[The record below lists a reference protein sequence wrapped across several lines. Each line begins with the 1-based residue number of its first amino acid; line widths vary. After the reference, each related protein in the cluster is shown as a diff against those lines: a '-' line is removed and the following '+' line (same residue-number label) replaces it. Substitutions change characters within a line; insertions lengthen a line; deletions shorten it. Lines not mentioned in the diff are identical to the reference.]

1 MWEKWVKD
9 KPAPRAGVWG
19 TRADAHPYG
28 WTVWTV

>member
-9 KPAPRAGVWG
+9 KPAPRVGVRG
-19 TRADAHPYG
+19 TRADAHPYR